1 MSVSSCINHWK
12 LSLEQSSNV
21 VIAFF
26 RRCFG
31 GWADWRPIEIV
42 YYSSKQFLE
51 AHAGSVSIN
60 SAPRLWLLWCTS
72 IILWMP
78 GEMASDRN
86 HTVSTV
92 RGWAHAGSAPAILAI
107 LSSFSTNSY
116 TTWRGFVREKLHP
129 LGLASSSL
137 FQWRGV
143 QRRLSPG
150 REKDLTRWHQH
161 RSLSA
166 PQAFFDFFWLVPWQL
181 AKCFCRRERATPG
194 WRSFCS
200 AQALR
205 RPQQGPSSKTV
216 SKYMLWC
223 NLPFDVSCAV
233 LYFLK
238 LSTISIY

>member
-1 MSVSSCINHWK
+1 MGACRQCSSDFGDFVFFLDEFVENLARIRTRKVASAWACF
-12 LSLEQSSNV
+12 EQSV
-21 VIAFF
+21 PVA
-26 RRCFG
+26 RRSTPAVSWPRKG
-31 GWADWRPIEIV
+31 PDQMAP
-42 YYSSKQFLE
+42 FL
-51 AHAGSVSIN
+51 
-60 SAPRLWLLWCTS
+60 
-72 IILWMP
+72 
-78 GEMASDRN
+78 
-86 HTVSTV
+86 
-92 RGWAHAGSAPAILAI
+92 
-107 LSSFSTNSY
+107 
-116 TTWRGFVREKLHP
+116 
-129 LGLASSSL
+129 
-137 FQWRGV
+137 
-143 QRRLSPG
+143 
-150 REKDLTRWHQH
+150 
-161 RSLSA
+161 SLSA